1 MLDKGSL
8 IRYNV
13 KVSKISPF
21 FDIWPHGQ
29 AVKTPPFHGGIRGSI
44 PLEATIEKK
53 LRFCLASLVSEALRR
68 GRLFFLLLAPD
79 ANVFVKNIWR
89 DFSYKV

>member
-44 PLEATIEKK
+44 PLEATKK
-53 LRFCLASLVSEALRR
+53 RRFCLASLKSEALRR
-68 GRLFFLLLAPD
+68 GRLFFGLAPNEN
-79 ANVFVKNIWR
+79 AFA
-89 DFSYKV
+89 FCAALL